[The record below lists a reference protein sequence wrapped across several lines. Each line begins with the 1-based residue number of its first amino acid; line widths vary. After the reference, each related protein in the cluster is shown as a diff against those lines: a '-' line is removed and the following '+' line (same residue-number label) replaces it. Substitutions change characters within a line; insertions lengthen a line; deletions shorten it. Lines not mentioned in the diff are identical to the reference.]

1 MTSDITDRK
10 KSQKSVYPTAQEKM
24 PKGGSS
30 KCLQWHFLK
39 DNSEIYDFSY
49 NLVILIASFYEA
61 DSIQIILFLREL
73 SSKMRLYNQR
83 VCVHE
88 NRGAQHSI
96 YTQIYILP
104 LTILYTYL
112 MQFQSFQF
120 NSKLDLQ
127 HCWISKWKSIC
138 HSKLHK
144 NGWQ

>member
-10 KSQKSVYPTAQEKM
+10 KNQKSIYPTAQGKM

-30 KCLQWHFLK
+30 ECLQWHFLK
-39 DNSEIYDFSY
+39 DNSEIYDFSC
-49 NLVILIASFYEA
+49 NLVISIASFYEV
-61 DSIQIILFLREL
+61 DSIHIIPFLREL
-73 SSKMRLYNQR
+73 SSKMWLYNQR

-120 NSKLDLQ
+120 NSKLHLQ

-138 HSKLHK
+138 RSKLHK